1 MKDSFK
7 FDFDTGEFVLDSAG
21 DVIVVSGIESLKQWI
36 QKILRTQYNRYK
48 LYNGTYY
55 GSNIEDLVIGK
66 SYKYDFAESELKR
79 EIETALLR
87 HDDIQSVDSFSA
99 TKQGTVLNISFT
111 LTTSYGE
118 ETLSYDIG

>member
-21 DVIVVSGIESLKQWI
+21 DVVTVSGIEALKQWV

-66 SYKYDFAESELKR
+66 SYNMDFAESELTR
-79 EIETALLR
+79 EIEKAMLKN
-87 HDDIQSVDSFSA
+87 DDIY
-99 TKQGTVLNISFT
+99 TVSSST
-111 LTTSYGE
+111 
-118 ETLSYDIG
+118 

>member
-21 DVIVVSGIESLKQWI
+21 DVVTVSGIEALKQWV

-55 GSNIEDLVIGK
+55 GSNIEDLVVGK
-66 SYKYDFAESELKR
+66 SYNMDFTESELKR
-79 EIETALLR
+79 EIEKALLKN
-87 HDDIQSVDSFSA
+87 DDIY
-99 TKQGTVLNISFT
+99 TVASTITRKKEKLYIDLV
-111 LTTSYGE
+111 LTTVYGAAE
-118 ETLSYDIG
+118 EAVSL